1 MTAFGGLFNR
11 TPFARVELHIL
22 AGQSNAQGI
31 QGDATQCPGSAN
43 IPFFFNA
50 LGFGDSG
57 GQWTI
62 LGPQSGGH
70 FPRGYFGP
78 EISFALALQQAG
90 ARPAI
95 FKFTAPCTS
104 LAQDWKGPGE
114 GGILDTMCREL
125 LAAIKLLEKGQRKVK
140 VCSFTWIQG
149 ESDAQADA
157 TAVNYRERL
166 VVLLRHVRKILQEPD
181 LPIIL
186 GIDEQHPWVKERPV
200 VVEAQKQI
208 VAANKHMAFLSMVG
222 LEKSDTSHLTPKG
235 LVKHGERLFE
245 TWQQLTAAGASAPT
259 TTLSGSSGGSGAV

>member
-11 TPFARVELHIL
+11 TPSAPFELHIL

-31 QGDATQCPGSAN
+31 QGDATQCPESPQ
-43 IPFFFNA
+43 IPFFYNA

-70 FPRGYFGP
+70 FPKGYFGP

-90 ARPAI
+90 ARPAV

-104 LAQDWKGPGE
+104 LAKDWKGPGE
-114 GGILDTMCREL
+114 GGILDTLCREL
-125 LAAIKLLEKGQRKVK
+125 LTAIQLLENCHRKIK

-149 ESDAQADA
+149 ESDAQADV
-157 TAVNYRERL
+157 TAINYHGHL
-166 VVLLRHVRKILQEPD
+166 VVLLRHVREILQEPD

-186 GIDEQHPWVKERPV
+186 GIDEQHPWVKERPA

-208 VAANKHMAFLSMVG
+208 VAASKHMAFLSMLG

-235 LVKHGERLFE
+235 LVQHGERLFE
-245 TWQQLTAAGASAPT
+245 TWQQLTEAGAIAPP
-259 TTLSGSSGGSGAV
+259 TTLSGSGGAV